1 MSIFQAWIEQDRALV
16 AVDTNGYKSN
26 GGQSEM
32 LKLAVLPLANAV
44 MACRGSQLAFFQVL
58 AQAWLVPGH
67 NSFDKLVAALPS
79 LIAWAGEQFPASVPD
94 DAAQCELHLVGWSD
108 AQQRMA
114 GLSYLI
120 DLKAKTAEHGG
131 EMGRNRIGPG
141 STRQT
146 PKEFDDDVAM
156 TLARQQ
162 LAWLEANAPDEVT
175 GGRLLVA
182 EIRRGSIETRDL
194 GRI

>member
-1 MSIFQAWIEQDRALV
+1 MSIFQAWIAPGRALV

-32 LKLAVLPLANAV
+32 QKLAVMPLSNAV

-67 NSFDKLVAALPS
+67 NSYDKLAAGLPQLIEWAAAQFPPS
-79 LIAWAGEQFPASVPD
+79 LPD

-108 AQQRMA
+108 AQQKMA
-114 GLSYLI
+114 GVSFTFN
-120 DLKAKTAEHGG
+120 LKAKTAEPVG
-131 EMGRNRIGPG
+131 EIRRNRIGPA
-141 STRQT
+141 SNTQT
-146 PKEFDDDVAM
+146 PEQFDDDVAM
-156 TLARQQ
+156 RLARHQ
-162 LAWLEANAPDEVT
+162 LAWLEENAPAEVT

-182 EIRRGSIETRDL
+182 EIRRGRIETRDV
-194 GRI
+194 GPI